1 MISFN
6 FFIVV
11 VAGGGLVTL
20 GLLGSTLALVNA
32 GANAPSN
39 RRSSYDDYYYDN
51 YDRQD
56 AIAQGN
62 AIYAQNVRNFE
73 EKTFR
78 TAARKALRGL
88 RNMRHSSR
96 RFGKALRR
104 GAKAMGRNTLQG
116 VQAVARSTGRMAKR
130 YFMLC
135 VISSNANKDYF
146 LNRHR
151 CLLITFCFE
160 LILVLEKVC
169 MRWPR
174 RQERG

>member
-1 MISFN
+1 MINLRSFIKFN
-6 FFIVV
+6 YFIAV

-104 GAKAMGRNTLQG
+104 GAKAMGHNTLQG

-130 YFMLC
+130 YLMLC
-135 VISSNANKDYF
+135 VIGSNTNKTHFSNHHDS
-146 LNRHR
+146 LS
-151 CLLITFCFE
+151 IIGCFE
-160 LILVLEKVC
+160 F
-169 MRWPR
+169 
-174 RQERG
+174 

>member
-1 MISFN
+1 M
-6 FFIVV
+6 
-11 VAGGGLVTL
+11 TL

-32 GANAPSN
+32 GANSPSN

-104 GAKAMGRNTLQG
+104 GAKAMGHNTLQG

-135 VISSNANKDYF
+135 VISSNLNKYNDTISKMYF
-146 LNRHR
+146 SNHHR
-151 CLLITFCFE
+151 WIINHRLFQ
-160 LILVLEKVC
+160 ILVLEKGC

-174 RQERG
+174 RQERV

>member
-104 GAKAMGRNTLQG
+104 GAKAMGHNTLQG

-130 YFMLC
+130 YLMLC
-135 VISSNANKDYF
+135 VIGSNTNKDAMYIIHF
-146 LNRHR
+146 SNHHDS
-151 CLLITFCFE
+151 LLIISRFE
-160 LILVLEKVC
+160 F
-169 MRWPR
+169 
-174 RQERG
+174 